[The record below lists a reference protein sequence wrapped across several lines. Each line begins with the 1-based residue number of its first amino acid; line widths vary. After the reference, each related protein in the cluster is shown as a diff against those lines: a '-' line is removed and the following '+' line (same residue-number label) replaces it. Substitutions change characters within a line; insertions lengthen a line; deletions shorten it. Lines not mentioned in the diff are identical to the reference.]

1 MYQIRGLKSSLD
13 KVAYPSGK
21 VTNLGTIIEDR
32 TFPFNPARNG
42 GYEGNLFTKD
52 SDNTSPFDIKAE
64 VVVGGRGENTYYKTV
79 TTQKQFSNNGSLLPH
94 NTTDRYLG
102 PSSWA
107 GWASV
112 YYLNQKFK
120 LNRNAVPFSSVNEL
134 LVIQARLNNVIDT
147 TPISVGTYVD
157 HRFDGNG
164 IGTIINLP
172 IRTKPGLSSI
182 ASPDTYDL
190 YINVKNRNGVSL
202 FTSKTNYQTNKTEY
216 SSFNV
221 NSNNDVIYRY
231 VDLGLSSA
239 KIIEHID
246 QMYTLEFSYGA
257 RFANC
262 VIDVNDELKTALLK
276 GAAKYTNVVF
286 KILFTSSRGYFD
298 KAHEPA
304 PPKKIEAMKKTMR
317 HQSDFLPLQSVIDSN
332 GEFVILKFN
341 RPTKVD
347 IFFDSIGLMYDTFSD
362 ANNEIRVN
370 KKATKFTVGGVM
382 TITQKHDFVTGSGS
396 NRTFT
401 FTIPD
406 TTPPEAPVFTDA
418 TRNTVSGTAK
428 AGDVVVIEK
437 DGVIIAQG
445 PATATNTF
453 ELVLESVEL
462 NNGDVLVLYTKD
474 KAGNKSTYVNATVTD
489 ILSENKLNMLI
500 NTDVYNTI

>member
-32 TFPFNPARNG
+32 TFPFNPGRNG

-52 SDNTSPFDIKAE
+52 SDNTSPFDIEAE

-102 PSSWA
+102 PTSWA
-107 GWASV
+107 GWGGM

-147 TPISVGTYVD
+147 TPLGVRTYVD

-164 IGTIINLP
+164 IGTLIDLP
-172 IRTKPGLSSI
+172 VRTKPGLSGI
-182 ASPDTYDL
+182 ASPDPSDL
-190 YINVKNRNGVSL
+190 YIRVKNRNGANL
-202 FTSKTNYQTNKTEY
+202 FISKTNYETNKTIY
-216 SSFNV
+216 SPFNV
-221 NSNNDVIYRY
+221 NGNNDVIYRY
-231 VDLGLSSA
+231 VDLALPSE
-239 KIIEHID
+239 KIIQYID
-246 QMYTLEFSYGA
+246 EMYTLEFSYGA
-257 RFANC
+257 RFTNC
-262 VIDVNDELKTALLK
+262 VIDVNDALKEALLK
-276 GAAKYTNVVF
+276 GSAKYANVVI
-286 KILFTSSRGYFD
+286 KLLFTTSRGYFD
-298 KAHEPA
+298 KDHEPA
-304 PPKKIEAMKKTMR
+304 PPKKIEAMKKTLR
-317 HQSDFLPLQSVIDSN
+317 HQSDFLPLQSVVNPD

-341 RPTKVD
+341 RLTKVD
-347 IFFDSIGLMYDTFSD
+347 IFFDSVGLMYDTFSD

-382 TITQKHDFVTGSGS
+382 TITQKHDFVPGSGS

-418 TRNTVSGTAK
+418 TRNTVSGTAM

-474 KAGNKSTYVNATVTD
+474 KVGNKSTYVNATVTD
-489 ILSENKLNMLI
+489 ILSENKLSMLI